1 MTNKF
6 RVEFREHTRVAPDKS
21 FIEVCQIW
29 EGVDRPYVG
38 GYSVGMSK
46 ILEMVDEGLLDMK
59 TVLEACLG
67 YMSEDDVA
75 DVARAND
82 IDLEDEDDEQVDNYN
97 YDSYDGQPDEAQE
110 WHDFDPDC

>member
-1 MTNKF
+1 MRDAAN
-6 RVEFREHTRVAPDKS
+6 
-21 FIEVCQIW
+21 
-29 EGVDRPYVG
+29 
-38 GYSVGMSK
+38 K

-75 DVARAND
+75 DMARAND